1 MLLKFFNRGTGKG
14 KAPVEYLLREKDANG
29 VRREPLPE
37 VVKGNP
43 EQTIRLIDSLDFKHK
58 YRSGVISFA
67 ASDAPTPEQ
76 QQAVIDSFEKTAF
89 AGLERD
95 RYSTLW
101 VRHTHTGEGRVELHF
116 ITPRVELTT
125 GKSLNIAPPGWGNYF
140 RPWRDYWNESQ
151 GWASPDDPQ
160 RARTYHPGY
169 DALVNAQNHRLELSG
184 RSIQTR
190 EDTRKVITNYL
201 TENIRM
207 GRIKDRQDAIS
218 VLERSELK
226 VTRAG
231 ENYLTVYSEKTGTRI
246 RLKGGIYNASW
257 RLGERPTAEARRGQE
272 ADRSAALTRAREAE
286 EQLRTRVLERTEYHQ
301 SRYGA
306 LEANHQPAM
315 EMVFTPAR
323 GDDYQPLGRFLHRQ
337 LGDDALLSQPVQRD
351 PNPEADLRNS
361 QEPDLGSAT
370 VSNRQRQISDSAT
383 RQPTSDQLA
392 VQRQALLKAVNE
404 EDERTRTTVTTNLQE
419 LCHSIR
425 GGQEAAR
432 RTTRQLSAASLHLV
446 RQRDQVERTSRAV
459 STSLSGHHERLRR
472 IEMKRSEEL
481 ARFKSEINLVEYAQ
495 SVGYEIDRNKSS
507 QNCVV
512 LKDSAGDKILVGV
525 DQADSHYFYYSVRD
539 ERDSGS
545 VIDFIQNRKRLNLG
559 EVRKELRPWLNGSY
573 SSAYSSREP
582 APSPTPTSKD
592 AHKILAQ
599 FESFQALSN
608 HLYLNQR
615 GITSETISDRRF
627 EGTIYTDRR
636 GNAVFPHRD
645 RVGVCGYEIRNHQF
659 KGFSNGG
666 TKGLWVS
673 RSFSDDQQLIIC
685 ESPIDCLSYH
695 QLFPDTQTRYFATGG
710 TLSEFQKDLLRTAM
724 ERLHSLGGEI
734 VIAVDRDEAGQEMT
748 QELKQIAPQTAQI
761 YRHVP
766 EHQKDWNE
774 ALQAQIAWDRQQHN
788 QIRRGRG
795 FSL

>member
-14 KAPVEYLLREKDANG
+14 KAPVEYLLKEKDANG
-29 VRREPLPE
+29 VQRDPLPE
-37 VVKGNP
+37 VVKGSP

-169 DALVNAQNHRLELSG
+169 DALVNAQNYRLELAG
-184 RSIQTR
+184 KSIQTR

-201 TENIRM
+201 TENIRL
-207 GRIKDRQDAIS
+207 GRIKDRLDAIS
-218 VLERSELK
+218 VLERSGFEI
-226 VTRAG
+226 TRAG
-231 ENYLTVYSEKTGTRI
+231 ENYLTIYSDKIGKRL

-257 RLGERPTAEARRGQE
+257 RLGERLTAEVSRGQE
-272 ADRSAALTRAREAE
+272 TDRSPALARAREAE
-286 EQLRTRVLERTEYHQ
+286 AELRTRVLERTEYHQ

-306 LEANHQPAM
+306 VEANHQPTM

-323 GDDYQPLGRFLHRQ
+323 SDDYQPLRSFLHRQ
-337 LGDDALLSQPVQRD
+337 LGNDALLSQSVQRD
-351 PNPEADLRNS
+351 SNPEADFRNS
-361 QEPDLGSAT
+361 QEPDLGSGT
-370 VSNRQRQISDSAT
+370 VSDRQRQILNSAP
-383 RQPTSDQLA
+383 REPTPDRLA
-392 VQRQALLKAVNE
+392 VQRQALLEAVNE

-432 RTTRQLSAASLHLV
+432 RTNRQLSAAGLHLV
-446 RQRDQVERTSRAV
+446 RQCDQVERTSRTV
-459 STSLSGHHERLRR
+459 STSLSGHHERLRT

-481 ARFKSEINLVEYAQ
+481 DRFKSEINLVEYAQ
-495 SVGYEIDRNKSS
+495 SVGYEIDRQKSS
-507 QNCVV
+507 QNCIV

-525 DQADSHYFYYSVRD
+525 DLSDHHYFYYSVRD
-539 ERDSGS
+539 ERDRGS

-559 EVRKELRPWLNGSY
+559 EVRKELRPWLNGSH
-573 SSAYSSREP
+573 SPAYSSREP
-582 APSPTPTSKD
+582 APSPIPTSKD
-592 AHKILAQ
+592 SHKILAQ
-599 FESFQALSN
+599 FESFQAISN
-608 HLYLNQR
+608 HSYLNGR
-615 GITSETISDRRF
+615 GISQETISDRRF
-627 EGTIYTDRR
+627 EGTIYTDQR

-645 RVGVCGYEIRNHQF
+645 RSGVCGYEIRNHQF

-673 RSFSDDQQLIIC
+673 RSSQDDQRLVIC

-695 QLFPDTQTRYFATGG
+695 QLFPDAQTRYFATGG

-724 ERLHSLGGEI
+724 ERLHSKGGEI
-734 VIAVDRDEAGQEMT
+734 IIAVDKDDAGQEMT

-761 YRHVP
+761 YRHVL

-788 QIRRGRG
+788 QRSRGRG

>member
-14 KAPVEYLLREKDANG
+14 KAPVEYLLKEKDANG
-29 VRREPLPE
+29 VQREPLPE
-37 VVKGNP
+37 VVKGSP

-67 ASDAPTPEQ
+67 ASDAPTLEQ
-76 QQAVIDSFEKTAF
+76 QQAVIDSFEQTAF
-89 AGLERD
+89 AGLDRD
-95 RYSTLW
+95 RYNNLW

-151 GWASPDDPQ
+151 RWASPDDPQ

-169 DALVNAQNHRLELSG
+169 DALVNAQNHRLELAG
-184 RSIQTR
+184 KSIQTR

-201 TENIRM
+201 VENIRM
-207 GRIKDRQDAIS
+207 GLIKDRQDTIS
-218 VLERSELK
+218 ILERSELK

-231 ENYLTVYSEKTGTRI
+231 ENYLTVYSEKTGTRL
-246 RLKGGIYNASW
+246 RLKGGIYCASW

-272 ADRSAALTRAREAE
+272 TDRSAALTRAREAE
-286 EQLRTRVLERTEYHQ
+286 TELRARVLERTEYHQ

-306 LEANHQPAM
+306 LEANHQPTM

-323 GDDYQPLGRFLHRQ
+323 GDDYQPLARFLNRQ

-351 PNPEADLRNS
+351 SNPEADLRNP
-361 QEPDLGSAT
+361 QEPDLGSGT
-370 VSNRQRQISDSAT
+370 VSDRQRQISDSAT
-383 RQPTSDQLA
+383 RHRIPDQLE
-392 VQRQALLKAVNE
+392 VQRQALLEAVNS
-404 EDERTRTTVTTNLQE
+404 EDERTRTTVTTDLQE
-419 LCHSIR
+419 LCRSIR
-425 GGQEAAR
+425 AGQEAAR
-432 RTTRQLSAASLHLV
+432 RTNRQLSAAGLRLV
-446 RQRDQVERTSRAV
+446 GQRDQVERTSRAV
-459 STSLSGHHERLRR
+459 SASLSGHHERLGR

-481 ARFKSEINLVEYAQ
+481 DRFKLEINLVEYAQ
-495 SVGYEIDRNKSS
+495 SVGYEIDRLKSS
-507 QNCVV
+507 QNCIV

-525 DQADSHYFYYSVRD
+525 DLTDHHYFYYSVRD

-559 EVRKELRPWLNGSY
+559 EVRLELRPWLSGSH
-573 SSAYSSREP
+573 SPTHSQREP
-582 APSPTPTSKD
+582 APLPIPTSKD
-592 AHKILAQ
+592 SHKILAQ
-599 FESFQALSN
+599 FESFQASAN
-608 HLYLNQR
+608 HPYLNER
-615 GITSETISDRRF
+615 GITSQTISARRF
-627 EGTIYTDRR
+627 EGTIYTDHR

-673 RSFSDDQQLIIC
+673 RSSPDDQQLVIC

-695 QLFPDTQTRYFATGG
+695 QLFPNAQTRYFATGG
-710 TLSEFQKDLLRTAM
+710 TLSEKQKDLLRTAM
-724 ERLHSLGGEI
+724 ERLHSQGGEI
-734 VIAVDRDEAGQEMT
+734 VIAVDRDDAGQKIT

-766 EHQKDWNE
+766 NHQKDWNE
-774 ALQAQIAWDRQQHN
+774 ALQAQIAWERQQHN
-788 QIRRGRG
+788 QRSRGRG